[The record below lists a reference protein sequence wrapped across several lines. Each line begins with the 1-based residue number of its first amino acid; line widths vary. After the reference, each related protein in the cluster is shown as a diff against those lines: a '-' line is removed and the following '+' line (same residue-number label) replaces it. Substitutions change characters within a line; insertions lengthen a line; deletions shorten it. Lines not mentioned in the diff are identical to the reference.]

1 MNCDCDQLRNKISLL
16 EKDHHLQMNLLRE
29 RLEQQYEY
37 MVKIQQEGHEN
48 IHSIQDQEIQQ
59 LKFLL

>member
-29 RLEQQYEY
+29 RLE
-37 MVKIQQEGHEN
+37 
-48 IHSIQDQEIQQ
+48 
-59 LKFLL
+59 